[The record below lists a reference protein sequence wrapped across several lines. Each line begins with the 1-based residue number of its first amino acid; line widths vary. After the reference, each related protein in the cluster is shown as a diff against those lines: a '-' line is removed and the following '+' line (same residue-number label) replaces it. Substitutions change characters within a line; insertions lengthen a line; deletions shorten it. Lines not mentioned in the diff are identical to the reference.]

1 MQPTENLLKAIAV
14 TAELTDTDLSESA
27 ARVMAEDLSVFTEN
41 QVLGALVKCRRELKG
56 RLRISD
62 VIDRLDDGRPE
73 ANEAWAMIPKDESGT
88 VVWTREM
95 AEAFGVAFSLMVD
108 GDMVA
113 ARMAFIEAYKSRC
126 INARNNGVPVK
137 WEPSLGHDRNGRE
150 HVLLAAVE
158 KRLLPREQ
166 VALLLPY
173 HEQTEFTNKLS
184 NLQKDDG
191 LVTIGEI
198 VSQLAAEQK
207 QLEEVD

>member
-1 MQPTENLLKAIAV
+1 MKPTENLLKAIAV

-27 ARVMAEDLSVFTEN
+27 ARVMAEDLSGFPES

-56 RLRISD
+56 RLRIGD
-62 VIDRLDDGRPE
+62 VIDRIDDGRPE

-95 AEAFGVAFSLMVD
+95 AEAFGVSFSLMVD

-126 INARNNGVPVK
+126 ITSRNNCVPVK

-150 HVLLAAVE
+150 HVLMAAVE
-158 KRLLPREQ
+158 KGLLPMEQ

-173 HEQTEFTNKLS
+173 HEQSEFSQKMLSLGVNKLLDS
-184 NLQKDDG
+184 K
-191 LVTIGEI
+191 V
-198 VSQLAAEQK
+198 VK
-207 QLEEVD
+207 